1 MGDDEQ
7 PRGADPVVV
16 TEAFTTARELLQGA
30 EQEAAKIRY
39 EAEQHARQREQEA
52 ELLVAKA
59 RRLLGA
65 AEEKAVLI
73 IAAARAQAPTAAAG
87 EAIVFEQL
95 ADLGAPHPHPSSM
108 PAGRATPPPA
118 ETGAPPGAA
127 PSELDRILASAIAS
141 AVDAALPADS
151 ARS

>member
-1 MGDDEQ
+1 MSEDE
-7 PRGADPVVV
+7 RLTGADPVVV
-16 TEAFTTARELLQGA
+16 TEAFAAARELLQGA
-30 EQEAAKIRY
+30 EQEAARIRQ

-73 IAAARAQAPTAAAG
+73 IAAARAQAPSAAAG

-95 ADLGAPHPHPSSM
+95 ADLGAPR
-108 PAGRATPPPA
+108 PAPA
-118 ETGAPPGAA
+118 DVEPASGGQ
-127 PSELDRILASAIAS
+127 PSELDHILASAIAS
-141 AVDAALPADS
+141 AVDAALPAEPS
-151 ARS
+151 A

>member
-1 MGDDEQ
+1 MGEDDHT
-7 PRGADPVVV
+7 RGADPVVV
-16 TEAFTTARELLQGA
+16 TEAFAAARELLQGA
-30 EQEAAKIRY
+30 EQEAERIRT
-39 EAEQHARQREQEA
+39 EAERDARQREQEA

-73 IAAARAQAPTAAAG
+73 IAAARAQAPSAAAG
-87 EAIVFEQL
+87 EAIVHEQL
-95 ADLGAPHPHPSSM
+95 DHLRSAAATTR
-108 PAGRATPPPA
+108 PAGDEAAASTDASAR
-118 ETGAPPGAA
+118 PGAA

-151 ARS
+151 AR